1 MGCPNLTLAHPHKT
15 PETGYATDRMSKE
28 LQAGPQPD
36 GRETALKSVGLVL
49 VAIAALSIS
58 GIAVFAPRLSVLALR
73 VVLLSGV
80 GAGLA
85 GAGMWLGAF
94 MRAANAEREL
104 RSEESE
110 REQLFGELNR
120 SATGSERVARK
131 LAAQVGETL
140 AANAEISS
148 RTGETHSRVEG
159 LFREVAD
166 GAAAV
171 AEIRA
176 AVEELEGLV
185 RRQDS
190 VVDVSAAAIEQ
201 ISASIQS
208 VAEVADGK
216 RAAAED
222 LRSLT
227 EHGSKR
233 VTETERV
240 IVQVSESMSGI
251 NATIGVINDI
261 AERTNLLAMNA
272 AIEAAHAGAAGRGF
286 AVVATEIR
294 KLAETTAKNASEIG
308 ATLAELSEA
317 IAAARTASEET
328 GDAFRSIE
336 SGSHS
341 VADAFTEITGSAQ
354 ELASGASEVVRST
367 EEMRS
372 ISAQIVTSAES
383 MVRQADQVNGVLAN
397 TRTTA
402 EQAAQSMG
410 GVRESA
416 ANVNLATNQISGL
429 VIDTNQHITGIL
441 ETIERLDGTEEVEEA
456 DAIQRLQLST
466 IILKHMSWVA
476 RARAVIDGK
485 QDEVNTDLVDST
497 RGDLGQWLA
506 TEGKTVIADG
516 AAYRRLDQ
524 LHRELHA
531 LVASIIQC
539 ARPDSG
545 VASQRGCTDVEGDFQ
560 ELLGISRSIVEMLST
575 YQRGE
580 FVQWTPAIAVNVETF
595 DGHHQKLFDLINRLY
610 KAMQEGQSK
619 QALAGIFDDLLD
631 YTGYHFGT
639 EIRTMEHFG
648 YPMCPQHQVEHRK
661 LVEQAVELRKQLD
674 LDRPMIA
681 VEVMEF
687 LRDWVTNHI
696 KACDKLYS
704 DFFQDKDVAAFVR
717 SLDAGRPAEDAA
729 GSVSRVSAADP
740 SVGTSAPPRMDEA
753 SAAR

>member
-1 MGCPNLTLAHPHKT
+1 MGNFLQPLAGESQAADQRHFGSVG
-15 PETGYATDRMSKE
+15 TGSRGTEILRSA
-28 LQAGPQPD
+28 
-36 GRETALKSVGLVL
+36 GLVL
-49 VAIAALSIS
+49 IVLAALSIS
-58 GIAVFAPRLSVLALR
+58 AIAIFAPRLSVLALR

-80 GAGLA
+80 TAGLA
-85 GAGMWLGAF
+85 GAGMWLSAF
-94 MRAANAEREL
+94 MSAARAERNLLSGEAA
-104 RSEESE
+104 R
-110 REQLFGELNR
+110 QHLFGELNR
-120 SATGSERVARK
+120 SATGSEQVVRK

-148 RTGETHSRVEG
+148 RTGETHARVEG
-159 LFREVAD
+159 LYREVAD

-176 AVEELEGLV
+176 AVEELGELV
-185 RRQDS
+185 HRQDS
-190 VVDVSAAAIEQ
+190 VVDASAAAIEQ

-216 RAAAED
+216 RAAAEE
-222 LRSLT
+222 LRGLT
-227 EHGSKR
+227 ERGSAR
-233 VTETERV
+233 VSETERV
-240 IVQVSESMSGI
+240 IAQVSETMGGI

-261 AERTNLLAMNA
+261 AARTNLLAMNA

-308 ATLAELSEA
+308 TTLSELSQA
-317 IAAARTASEET
+317 IAAARAASEET
-328 GDAFRSIE
+328 GAAFRSIE
-336 SGSHS
+336 AGSHT

-354 ELASGASEVVRST
+354 ELASGAGEVVRST
-367 EEMRS
+367 EALRS
-372 ISAQIVTSAES
+372 ISEQIVTSAEN
-383 MVRQADQVNGVLAN
+383 MIRQADQVNGVLEN

-402 EQAAQSMG
+402 GDAAKSMA
-410 GVRESA
+410 GVRDSA

-429 VIDTNQHITGIL
+429 VVETNQHITGML
-441 ETIERLDGTEEVEEA
+441 ETIERLDDTEEVEEA

-485 QDEVNTDLVDST
+485 QEEVNTDLVDHT
-497 RGDLGQWLA
+497 ACDLGQWLA
-506 TEGKTVIADG
+506 AEGKTIIADG

-524 LHRELHA
+524 LHRQLHS

-545 VASQRGCTDVEGDFQ
+545 VKAQHACTDVEGDFQ

-595 DGHHQKLFDLINRLY
+595 DGHHKKLFALINRLY
-610 KAMQEGQSK
+610 TAMQEGQSK

-631 YTGYHFGT
+631 YTGYHFGA

-648 YPMCPQHQVEHRK
+648 YPMCLQHRTEHKK
-661 LVEQAVELRKQLD
+661 LVEQAVALRKQLD
-674 LDRPMIA
+674 QDKPMIA

-704 DFFQDKDVAAFVR
+704 EFFRDKEVAAFVE
-717 SLDAGRPAEDAA
+717 SLGAKVRMTAEGPSDPPAIA
-729 GSVSRVSAADP
+729 
-740 SVGTSAPPRMDEA
+740 TPRLDEA
-753 SAAR
+753 TAAR